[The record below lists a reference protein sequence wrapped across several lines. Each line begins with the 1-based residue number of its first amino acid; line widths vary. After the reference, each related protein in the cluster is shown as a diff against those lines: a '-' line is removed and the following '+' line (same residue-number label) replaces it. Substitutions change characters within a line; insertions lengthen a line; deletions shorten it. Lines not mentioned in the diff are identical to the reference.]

1 MNRTTKA
8 VGVGFGNTLREVVEH
23 AHALWTQKRPF
34 FLSSKLNWTPKYAEA
49 DVGITEYI
57 HGEDGGAGMEAG
69 IGGVVKALWS
79 DFVVEEVRLLDGT
92 IVELPAHSDDPG
104 GDAYP
109 LGRQRGDE
117 ARYLRF
123 VLCLLG
129 IDTISGV
136 RKLADFC
143 GAPYTAFRFA
153 GIKDKYGIT
162 VQEVSVDTSIV
173 DIDRVLAAG
182 APSSPLHASMRVGL
196 GPVAG
201 GRLCDGEHLHSGEL
215 AGNRFTIAVRN
226 VTAHDRDI
234 LRALQ
239 GLRHHGSVHS

>member
-1 MNRTTKA
+1 MNCTTKA
-8 VGVGFGNTLREVVEH
+8 VGVGFGSTLREVVEH
-23 AHALWTQKRPF
+23 AHALWTKKRPF
-34 FLSSKLNWTPKYAEA
+34 FIKSKLNWTPKYAEA

-57 HGEDGGAGMEAG
+57 HREEGGAGKDAG

-92 IVELPAHSDDPG
+92 IVELPAHFDSCGEAD
-104 GDAYP
+104 P
-109 LGRQRGDE
+109 LGRQRCDE
-117 ARYLRF
+117 ARYLRI